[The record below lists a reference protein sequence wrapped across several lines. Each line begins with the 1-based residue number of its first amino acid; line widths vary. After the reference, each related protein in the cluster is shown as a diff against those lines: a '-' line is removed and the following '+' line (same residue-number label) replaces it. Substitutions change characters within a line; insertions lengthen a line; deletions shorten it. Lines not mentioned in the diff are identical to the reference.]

1 MRLPKFV
8 LAWLAPYIPVKHILV
23 PTGFDTP
30 TGAMEGQDPY
40 FLTRMS
46 RSFQD
51 CRVVYEDI
59 HNKIKARQASQRT
72 IPPTAPSE
80 LEAWKNRQAQIAVEL
95 AFAHELMMGP
105 TKAAK
110 ALEAIKTARDEE
122 KEQAQAGLETW
133 DLNPKEKEQ

>member
-1 MRLPKFV
+1 MRLPNFV
-8 LAWLAPYIPVKHILV
+8 IRLLSPYIPARHILV

-30 TGAMEGQDPY
+30 PGATEGEDPY

-59 HNKIKARQASQRT
+59 HNKIKARQALQRT
-72 IPPTAPSE
+72 IPPTAANE

-95 AFAHELMMGP
+95 AFAHEIMMGP
-105 TKAAK
+105 AKASK
-110 ALEAIKTARDEE
+110 ALEAIKTARDAE
-122 KEQAQAGLETW
+122 KEQAQNGFETW
-133 DLNPKEKEQ
+133 DNNPEEKVT